1 MKYCHRD
8 QLTAVGL
15 SMSSD
20 NSIQLSFK
28 QTLVSREDNWRE
40 RKISMLKYIF
50 RFMIPETISRNYFHD
65 YVCWAHS
72 VPHVLR
78 ISREIF
84 SWQLSIKSL
93 N

>member
-40 RKISMLKYIF
+40 RKIISMLKHIF
-50 RFMIPETISRNYFHD
+50 YFMIPETISRNYFHD
-65 YVCWAHS
+65 CVCWAHS
-72 VPHVLR
+72 GPHFLR
-78 ISREIF
+78 ISGKSF
-84 SWQLSIKSL
+84 HGNYQLKD
-93 N
+93 

>member
-40 RKISMLKYIF
+40 RKISMLKHIF
-50 RFMIPETISRNYFHD
+50 YFMIPETISRNYIFMIVSAGPHFLRDFLLKSFHGNF
-65 YVCWAHS
+65 
-72 VPHVLR
+72 
-78 ISREIF
+78 I
-84 SWQLSIKSL
+84 

>member
-40 RKISMLKYIF
+40 RKISMSKYNLYDSHL
-50 RFMIPETISRNYFHD
+50 TKLYFHD
-65 YVCWAHS
+65 CVCWAS
-72 VPHVLR
+72 FSPRFPL
-78 ISREIF
+78 EIC
-84 SWQLSIKSL
+84 SWQFYQLKD
-93 N
+93 